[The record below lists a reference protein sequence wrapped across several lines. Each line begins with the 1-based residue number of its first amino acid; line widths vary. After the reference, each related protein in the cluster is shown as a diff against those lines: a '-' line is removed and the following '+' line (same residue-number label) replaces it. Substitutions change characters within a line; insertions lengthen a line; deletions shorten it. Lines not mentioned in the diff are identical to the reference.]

1 MFLWVKMMK
10 SGEIKQDSRN
20 YRQHNDKNKELMKKS
35 LEECGTGRSIVIDS
49 QNEIIAGN
57 GIFEQVK
64 KLKIPIKVIES
75 DGTFL
80 IAIKRTDLK
89 TKDKKRKKLAV
100 YDNSSSDLSIFNLD
114 LLEKDFSKE
123 VLLSLGIDVP
133 EINTEGILE
142 EDSFTHKFEEEI
154 GDGFTVTF
162 VFDKS
167 FQELILK
174 KIKDLGKEK
183 VTKIVQE
190 AILDA

>member
-1 MFLWVKMMK
+1 MGKKMKEVK
-10 SGEIKQDSRN
+10 IKQDLRN
-20 YRQHNDKNKELMKKS
+20 YRQHNEKNKELMKKS
-35 LEECGTGRSIVIDS
+35 LEECGTGRSIVVDS

-57 GIFEQVK
+57 GIFEQAK

-75 DGTFL
+75 NGKQL
-80 IAIKRTDLK
+80 IVIKRTDLK
-89 TKDKKRKKLAV
+89 TNDKKRKMLAI
-100 YDNSSSDLSIFNLD
+100 YDNSTSDSSVFNLE

-123 VLLSLGIDVP
+123 VLLSLGIEIQ
-133 EINTEGILE
+133 EINTEGLLE

-162 VFDKS
+162 VFDKKV
-167 FQELILK
+167 QELILN

>member
-1 MFLWVKMMK
+1 M
-10 SGEIKQDSRN
+10 
-20 YRQHNDKNKELMKKS
+20 
-35 LEECGTGRSIVIDS
+35 
-49 QNEIIAGN
+49 
-57 GIFEQVK
+57 
-64 KLKIPIKVIES
+64 
-75 DGTFL
+75 
-80 IAIKRTDLK
+80 
-89 TKDKKRKKLAV
+89 
-100 YDNSSSDLSIFNLD
+100 
-114 LLEKDFSKE
+114 EKDFSKE

>member
-1 MFLWVKMMK
+1 MK
-10 SGEIKQDSRN
+10 KGEIKQDLRN
-20 YRQHNDKNKELMKKS
+20 YRQHNEKNKELIKKS
-35 LEECGTGRSIVIDS
+35 LQECGTGRSIVVDS

-57 GIFEQVK
+57 GIFEQAK

-75 DGTFL
+75 DGTTL

-89 TKDKKRKKLAV
+89 TKDKKRKMLAI
-100 YDNSSSDLSIFNLD
+100 YDNSTSDSSVFNLE

-123 VLLSLGIDVP
+123 VLLSLGIEIQ
-133 EINTEGILE
+133 EINTEGLLE

-162 VFDKS
+162 VFDKKV
-167 FQELILK
+167 QELILN